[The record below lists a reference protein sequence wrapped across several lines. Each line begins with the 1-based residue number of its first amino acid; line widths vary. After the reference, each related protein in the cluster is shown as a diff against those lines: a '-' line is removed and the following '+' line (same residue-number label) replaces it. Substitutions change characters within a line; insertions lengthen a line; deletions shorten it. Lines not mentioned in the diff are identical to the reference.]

1 MNNDTKGFEK
11 AVLMLSVALVGAILL
26 PATVLYFI
34 KKNRH
39 IQLYPQKILY
49 RVISFVLLL
58 MPLILLKYFK
68 YHNTIKHNLTFT
80 AIFWLAVL
88 GLSFLIIPLIEIKS
102 ENITTKLLKKHKNPI
117 KPESDPRNQT
127 SAYFAES
134 MVTGEP
140 LFLENKMR
148 VMHTMVVGATGS
160 GKTTLL
166 DTLFEYDCKNR
177 TPIIVIDPKGNDETI
192 NKLKNKLKKYN
203 IPDEKFKIFS
213 LAKPNISASYNPL
226 KYGTPIQIKDRLMG
240 ALTWSE
246 PYYKTQADLF
256 LIKALEIYHAL
267 KIEANIEKLLNLIES
282 KDKKLDLKDE
292 IKKAK
297 LEPNLEIKI
306 TDNINSLMKINPSDL
321 SGLHAQMNS
330 FNPIE
335 LNGILSP
342 DEATPNKIDLLEA
355 LNNSEILYF
364 SLNIMNYGQTAPIV
378 GKLLLQELKSLAS
391 QLHAKAVDSKH
402 TFLGL
407 YIDEAASY
415 LTLEYIEFLKMCRD
429 LKFANHLF
437 FQSMADLDVISPQFK
452 EQVQSNCITKVIMR
466 TDSPQEAEFFAA
478 VAGTVETIEQSY
490 QVEGTGFMTV
500 KTGMGNQ
507 RESAKMRVAHDVFKE
522 LAIGQAVV
530 IQKSPHK
537 VDLVNLYRSE

>member
-1 MNNDTKGFEK
+1 MDNNKDFEK
-11 AVLMLSVALVGAILL
+11 VVLGLSVFFIATILL
-26 PATVLYFI
+26 PATILYFVR
-34 KKNRH
+34 KNRQ
-39 IQLYPQKILY
+39 IELYPKKLQHRILSS
-49 RVISFVLLL
+49 ISLLL
-58 MPLILLKYFK
+58 PLILLKFFK
-68 YHNTIKHNLTFT
+68 YHNTIIHNLTLLLIFWT
-80 AIFWLAVL
+80 AILAI
-88 GLSFLIIPLIEIKS
+88 SFLIVPLINIKS

-117 KPESDPRNQT
+117 KPIKDPRNEK

-134 MVTGEP
+134 MVTGLP

-166 DTLFEYDCKNR
+166 DTLFEYDCKNK

-192 NKLKNKLKKYN
+192 DKLKLKLKKYN
-203 IPDEKFKIFS
+203 IPESKFKIFS
-213 LAKPNISASYNPL
+213 LAKPQESCGYNPL

-267 KIEANIEKLLNLIES
+267 NIETNIKRLLNLIES
-282 KDKKLDLKDE
+282 KDEKLDLKDL

-297 LEPNLEIKI
+297 LDPNLEIKI

-321 SGLHAQMNS
+321 SGLHAQLNS

-342 DEATPNKIDLLEA
+342 DETMLNKIDLLEA

-364 SLNIMNYGQTAPIV
+364 SLNVMNYGQTAPIV

-391 QLHAKAVDSKH
+391 QFHSKAVTSNYS
-402 TFLGL
+402 FLGL

-429 LKFANHLF
+429 VKFANHLF

-466 TDSPQEAEFFAA
+466 TDSPTEAEFFAS

>member
-1 MNNDTKGFEK
+1 MNNNKDLNKLVLGLSIAFVGF
-11 AVLMLSVALVGAILL
+11 VFL
-26 PATVLYFI
+26 PVTIIYFV

-39 IQLYPQKILY
+39 IKLYPEKILY
-49 RVISFVLLL
+49 RILSAIGL
-58 MPLILLKYFK
+58 MLPLFLLKYFK
-68 YHNTIKHNLTFT
+68 YHNSILHNVTLLFIIWT
-80 AIFWLAVL
+80 AAL
-88 GLSFLIIPLIEIKS
+88 GLAFLIVPLIKIKD
-102 ENITTKLLKKHKNPI
+102 ENITTKLLKKHKNPK
-117 KPESDPRNQT
+117 KPEKDPRNEI

-134 MVTGEP
+134 MVTGEH
-140 LFLENKMR
+140 LFLENKKR
-148 VMHTMVVGATGS
+148 VMHTMIVGATGS

-166 DTLFEYDCKNR
+166 DTLFEYDCKNK

-192 NKLKNKLKKYN
+192 DKLKNKLKKYN
-203 IPDEKFKIFS
+203 VPDEKFKIFS
-213 LAKPNISASYNPL
+213 LAKPNQSCSYNPL

-256 LIKALEIYHAL
+256 LIRTLEIYNAL
-267 KIEANIEKLLNLIES
+267 KIEANIEKILNLIES
-282 KDKKLDLKDE
+282 KDEKLNLKDE
-292 IKKAK
+292 IKKA
-297 LEPNLEIKI
+297 NLEQSLEKKT
-306 TDNINSLMKINPSDL
+306 TDNINSLMKINPTDL
-321 SGLHAQMNS
+321 AGLHAQLNS

-342 DEATPNKIDLLEA
+342 NESITNKIDLLEA
-355 LNNSEILYF
+355 LNNSEIIYF
-364 SLNIMNYGQTAPIV
+364 SLNVMNYGQTAPIV

-391 QLHAKAVDSKH
+391 QLHSKAVDAKH

-429 LKFANHLF
+429 VNFANHLF

-466 TDSPQEAEFFAA
+466 TDSPQEAEFFAS
-478 VAGTVETIEQSY
+478 VAGTIDAIEQSY
-490 QVEGTGFMTV
+490 QVEGTGIFTI

-522 LAIGQAVV
+522 LSIGQAVV

-537 VDLVNLYRSE
+537 VDLVNLYRSK